1 MNNKTLLLI
10 GGSGFIGRTLLDF
23 ILTKENTL
31 RISKI
36 IILSRGN
43 FKFKIKNNFKKN
55 FLIKFI
61 YADIKN
67 ITTIPFAHYVI
78 YAAVSGDYKKNFSKY
93 DRGVRNYFKLAK
105 KYHSKS
111 KILYISSGAV
121 YGQQP
126 KKVKK
131 LSEEYL
137 FSNKRIN
144 FKNKNK
150 NFYSLIKIKNEK
162 FFIKL
167 SKLKIQV
174 AIARCFAFVGKYLP
188 LDKHFVVGNYINN
201 ILVGKKILVKSNHEV
216 IRSFM
221 HEYDLSR
228 WLLKIV
234 QNAKIDCPVYN
245 VGSDEKI
252 QIRKLALHLS
262 NKYKVGLKLKKINSN
277 FEDRYLPSVLKAKK
291 ILKLK
296 LNYNNLNAINDVISR
311 IKNNKK

>member
-31 RISKI
+31 RIGKI
-36 IILSRGN
+36 LILSRGN
-43 FKFKIKNNFKKN
+43 TKFKIKNNFKKN
-55 FLIKFI
+55 FIIKFI
-61 YADIKN
+61 YADITN
-67 ITTIPFAHYVI
+67 IKTIPFAHYVI
-78 YAAVSGDYKKNFSKY
+78 YSALSSDYKQNFLKY
-93 DRGVRNYFKLAK
+93 YRGARNYYNLAK

-126 KKVKK
+126 KKIKK
-131 LSEEYL
+131 LSEDYL
-137 FSNKRIN
+137 LSNKRIN
-144 FKNKNK
+144 FKNNIKNS
-150 NFYSLIKIKNEK
+150 YSLMKIKNEK
-162 FFIKL
+162 IFIKL

-174 AIARCFAFVGKYLP
+174 AIARCFTFVGKYLP
-188 LDKHFVVGNYINN
+188 TGKHFVVGNYIDN

-228 WLLKIV
+228 WVLKIV

-262 NKYKVGLKLKKINSN
+262 NKYKVGLKLKNVNSN